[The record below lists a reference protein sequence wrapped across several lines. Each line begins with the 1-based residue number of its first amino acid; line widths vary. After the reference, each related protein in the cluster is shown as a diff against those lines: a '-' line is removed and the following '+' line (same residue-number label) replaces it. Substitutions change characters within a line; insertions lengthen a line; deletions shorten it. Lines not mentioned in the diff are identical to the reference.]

1 MSKSNRTARHVAC
14 NVFRYPHRP
23 PRLWLPA
30 SPYLLHPCSRA
41 RQATRRATP
50 CQPER
55 EVASMS
61 AGERVGATPA
71 IARVAE
77 WLLLRARKAKTA
89 LLALRDLPPI
99 PLKGALNRACNIM
112 LEIMRSSQVALS
124 LVPRSAQLVYCA
136 LRRII
141 YIMCKCPAA
150 TPLRS
155 TAVRC
160 AAHVR
165 LCLTPLRAP
174 AKAGFR
180 LPALPCVSA
189 WSAPASAKT
198 ALSSA
203 SPRPCHPSIMLAP
216 WKKSSC
222 TCGQRSTVLEPSRPS
237 PSGSPLRSEAL
248 TALRAALVGWH
259 VQKAF
264 LGCNQPEETTP

>member
-1 MSKSNRTARHVAC
+1 MSCRTRQSRRRVRRLSDTSRTRTARHGAC
-14 NVFRYPHRP
+14 NVFRYTAASSQASAAPGWRGGNLMAWWL
-23 PRLWLPA
+23 RL
-30 SPYLLHPCSRA
+30 
-41 RQATRRATP
+41 
-50 CQPER
+50 
-55 EVASMS
+55 S
-61 AGERVGATPA
+61 AVERVGATPA
-71 IARVAE
+71 VARVAGCV
-77 WLLLRARKAKTA
+77 LLRARKAKGA
-89 LLALRDLPPI
+89 LLALRDHPPI

-112 LEIMRSSQVALS
+112 LEIMRSSRVALS
-124 LVPRSAQLVYCA
+124 LVPRSAQLVYCP

-150 TPLRS
+150 TIA
-155 TAVRC
+155 AVRC

-165 LCLTPLRAP
+165 LCLPPLRAS

-203 SPRPCHPSIMLAP
+203 SPWPCHPSIMLVP

-222 TCGQRSTVLEPSRPS
+222 TCGQRSTVLEPSRPG
-237 PSGSPLRSEAL
+237 PAGALLRYAAL
-248 TALRAALVGWH
+248 TALRAMLVGWH

-264 LGCNQPEETTP
+264 LGCHQPEETIP

>member
-1 MSKSNRTARHVAC
+1 MSKRNRTARHVAC

-23 PRLWLPA
+23 PRLWHPA

-55 EVASMS
+55 AVASMS

-71 IARVAE
+71 DASVAE
-77 WLLLRARKAKTA
+77 WLLLRARKANTA

-99 PLKGALNRACNIM
+99 PLKGALNRASNIM
-112 LEIMRSSQVALS
+112 LEIMRSSQVAHS

-165 LCLTPLRAP
+165 LCLAPLRAP
-174 AKAGFR
+174 AKAGLDYPPSHVSVPSR
-180 LPALPCVSA
+180 LQPAQKPRCLALRPGPATPQCNGSVERSLPAHA
-189 WSAPASAKT
+189 G
-198 ALSSA
+198 
-203 SPRPCHPSIMLAP
+203 RLAP
-216 WKKSSC
+216 CSNRQ
-222 TCGQRSTVLEPSRPS
+222 GQALRV
-237 PSGSPLRSEAL
+237 LRSFL
-248 TALRAALVGWH
+248 TA
-259 VQKAF
+259 
-264 LGCNQPEETTP
+264 QP